1 MKLKNKILIITLSIT
16 ICLTMVLS
24 ILTYVGMMGS
34 IIMFESEYMGEY
46 AERLHSILQYEISQ
60 LESIAKDWACWDDT
74 YAFVQNNNSEYIESN
89 LVDETFIGLKLNF
102 MLFFNSSKNLVYGKA
117 LNPKYE
123 YDSALLESLM
133 KHFSPSSPL
142 IDHRE
147 INSIISGLLLLK
159 DDVILFSSCPILTST
174 QAGPI
179 QGAFVAGYL
188 FNEDKLN
195 EISKITVCPLTMFRF
210 DSPYM
215 PDDFLSAKFHLSIN
229 APLHIQPLDNNYIA
243 GYLLLSDYYG
253 EPAVVLKFES
263 PRKFYVE
270 GLTIVSFVPIIL
282 AVVCAAFGSTIMLCL
297 NRFVIS
303 PISKL
308 SDEISDIERSADFKR
323 RVKTV
328 GKKDELS
335 NLSNEINRM
344 LQALENANAKL
355 KEYSEN
361 LEALIEERTRRLKEA
376 QEQLVRSERL
386 AAIGQVAAMIGHD
399 LRNPLTGIANAAYY
413 LKMKLGS
420 SMDERIREMIN
431 IIERNIDYSSKIL
444 MDLVEYSR
452 EVTLK
457 PSKTTPKKL
466 VERSLALISVPENI
480 EVINLT
486 SDEPEITIDVNR
498 MERAFINII
507 KNAFEAMPNGG
518 RLTIKSAVKD
528 GYVEFTFSDTGFGM
542 SREVLEKIWNPFFTT
557 KSKGLGL
564 GLSICKRI
572 IEAHGGKITVESEIG
587 KGSTFT
593 ISLPIK

>member
-335 NLSNEINRM
+335 NLSNEINRI